1 MSVSDS
7 VVRTVKRAA
16 IALWFLAT
24 IGVAPLGAFAQSGGG
39 NIAPVDAQSHAFD
52 FLMGTWTVQN
62 TFLAKRL
69 QHSHEWLHFH
79 STDVE
84 RPLRTGT
91 GNLEYYLTSH
101 WPHFIGMALRL
112 YDPKTGKWTI
122 YWSDNRFSRGVLQ
135 PPVTG
140 AFEGNQ
146 GVFEGPDHFN
156 GEPIMVRYSWQDI
169 DRSHARWTQAFSRD
183 DGKTWE
189 INWIMA
195 FTRTSESAHASTTPA
210 PVRTAHR

>member
-1 MSVSDS
+1 MSVSAS
-7 VVRTVKRAA
+7 VMRIVRRAV
-16 IALWFLAT
+16 ALGFLAT
-24 IGVAPLGAFAQSGGG
+24 IGAGPLATLAQPAGG
-39 NIAPVDAQSHAFD
+39 NRAPVDAQAHAFD

-69 QHSHEWLHFH
+69 QHSHEWLKFRA
-79 STDVE
+79 TDIE

-140 AFEGNQ
+140 AFAGSR

-156 GEPIMVRYSWQDI
+156 GAPITVRYTWQEL

-183 DGKTWE
+183 HGRTWE
-189 INWIMA
+189 TNWIMA
-195 FTRTSESAHASTTPA
+195 FTRTSESAHASTTPGPLRSA
-210 PVRTAHR
+210 RR